1 VSAKNA
7 SRSARSSVAAKS
19 RTSRSL
25 AASPHSFGFLDETGT
40 LHAARDPFFAVGLL
54 RCAEPYMLLR
64 PLQRMRDREHF
75 YDEIKW
81 NKVSAKKMPIL
92 KAAIDVVFDCMDAA
106 FSAFIVDK
114 QKHDVIVRFG
124 GQFEA
129 YDALSR
135 QLIKGSIRR
144 GEVIWVIADEY
155 STPPTVLFEE
165 HVRDCVNREFRRQ
178 AVAGVC
184 RMRSSGVDLLQLADI
199 LLGAVVFDHK
209 IAAGIAHYKP
219 KRELLEYMKYKA
231 GVASFVGGYQ
241 DSKLNI
247 REYVA

>member
-1 VSAKNA
+1 
-7 SRSARSSVAAKS
+7 
-19 RTSRSL
+19 
-25 AASPHSFGFLDETGT
+25 
-40 LHAARDPFFAVGLL
+40 
-54 RCAEPYMLLR
+54 
-64 PLQRMRDREHF
+64 MRDREKF

-92 KAAIDVVFDCMDAA
+92 ETVIDVFFGCSDAA

-114 QKHDVIVRFG
+114 KQHDVITRFG

-129 YDALSR
+129 YDALAR
-135 QLIKGSIRR
+135 QLIRGSLRR
-144 GEVIWVIADEY
+144 GEVMWVIADEY

-165 HVRDCVNREFRRQ
+165 HVRDYVNRAFRRQ

-209 IAAGIAHYKP
+209 LAAGIAHYRP
-219 KRELLEYMKYKA
+219 KRELLDYIKKKA
-231 GVASFVGGYQ
+231 GVASFVGGYH

-247 REYVA
+247 REYGT